1 MYIYYIIIY
10 LYYIYIYISLSHLIE
25 KSNNFFL
32 NVWTRKTLKDT
43 ADFLE
48 KIKSLGR
55 IPDDAFLVAADIV
68 GLYPSIPH
76 HAGLKAL

>member
-10 LYYIYIYISLSHLIE
+10 LYYIYISLSHLIE

-32 NVWTRKTLKDT
+32 NVWTRKTLKDI

-55 IPDDAFLVAADIV
+55 IPDDAFLVAADVV

>member
-10 LYYIYIYISLSHLIE
+10 LYYIYISLSHLIE

-55 IPDDAFLVAADIV
+55 IPDDAFLVAADVV